1 MQLYAEKFKEIAAE
15 VEDTLDEITSFTASA
30 VSSSELEEKNKVLK
44 SLQSQWKL
52 MQSKLKGLPEI
63 KSDLREMV
71 LQCKRVRIDSDRI
84 IY

>member
-15 VEDTLDEITSFTASA
+15 VEDTLDEITSFTVSA
-30 VSSSELEEKNKVLK
+30 VSSSMLEEKNTVLK
-44 SLQSQWKL
+44 SLQSRWKL

-63 KSDLREMV
+63 KIDLQEMV
-71 LQCKRVRIDSDRI
+71 MQCEQVRADRI

>member
-30 VSSSELEEKNKVLK
+30 VSSSMLEEKDTVLK
-44 SLQSQWKL
+44 SLQSRWKL

-63 KSDLREMV
+63 KIDLQEMV
-71 LQCKRVRIDSDRI
+71 MQCEQVRADRI